1 MTETPTFTRDDFE
14 HLLGEHLG
22 LIELANDVEYRLHA
36 LAGGSTEENLQALQ
50 QAAGAL
56 VSALRDHL
64 FRHDQVVLPLVEARC
79 ESV

>member
-14 HLLGEHLG
+14 HLLAEHLG

-36 LAGGSTEENLQALQ
+36 LAGGSTEENVQGLQ

-56 VSALRDHL
+56 ASALRNHL
-64 FRHDQVVLPLVEARC
+64 FRHDQVILPLVESRC
-79 ESV
+79 DQG